1 MLDLIPE
8 HTSTS
13 LYVKIKK
20 IMEGFVE
27 IKNKEKLLETLNSMR
42 KIASRD
48 DKLVLDEIIK
58 KVNDSH

>member
-1 MLDLIPE
+1 
-8 HTSTS
+8 
-13 LYVKIKK
+13 
-20 IMEGFVE
+20 MEGFVE

>member
-13 LYVKIKK
+13 LYVKLKK

-42 KIASRD
+42 KIASEKDWYLWYRPAC
-48 DKLVLDEIIK
+48 I
-58 KVNDSH
+58 